1 MAVTSV
7 VTLSELEGAKRLDA
21 EYYQPEYLKVKNQ
34 LLNTEFI
41 YFKNL
46 VADIIHPKEIKREY
60 EEEKKDYLFLL
71 AQNVRPLMLDLSE
84 KKYLSKEKIKLIV
97 RNKLEK
103 GDILF
108 VRSGNVGDITVH
120 FGKPEKVVSSA
131 DLLVAKPKST
141 FKYPFYVGI
150 FLNTKYG
157 RNLLLRGVYSGLQ
170 PHIAPSYLNTI
181 PIPFFP
187 EDFIEKVENLFFQAQ
202 ELLFKSESLYSQAE
216 SLLLSELSL
225 QNFKPKEEL
234 FYEVSLSEAS
244 NVHRIDAEYFNP
256 SYDEILKK
264 VQQKT
269 SLFLLKRIFDFRRG
283 IFISPSFYSENKTER
298 PYIRI
303 KELSGK
309 IGIDESKV
317 VFIKDEYP
325 EDELNKL
332 QVNDLIIAIIGDT
345 IGKVNRITNELAG
358 GYCSNNTGRLR
369 IKKEWQYKILP
380 EYAEILFQ
388 SFVIQ
393 SQIEKKKAPTG
404 QPKIS
409 DNEIKTILVPILPK
423 QIQQKIAEL
432 VQKSHEARRKA
443 KQLLEE
449 AKKKVERILDYNL

>member
-1 MAVTSV
+1 MAVMSV
-7 VTLSELEGAKRLDA
+7 VKLSELEGAKRLDA

-84 KKYLSKEKIKLIV
+84 RKYLSKEKIKLIV

-108 VRSGNVGDITVH
+108 VRSGNVGDITVY

-181 PIPFFP
+181 PIPLFP

-202 ELLFKSESLYSQAE
+202 ELLFESETLYSQAK
-216 SLLLSELSL
+216 SLLLSELGL
-225 QNFKPKEEL
+225 QDFKPEEEL
-234 FYEVSLSEAS
+234 FYETSLSKTITA
-244 NVHRIDAEYFNP
+244 HRIDAEYFNP
-256 SYDEILKK
+256 KYDEIIEKINEKIEMKPLSQFIISVKK
-264 VQQKT
+264 GIEVGSEKYQDEGIPFIRVSNLSVNGFIDRDQKYI
-269 SLFLLKRIFDFRRG
+269 SEEDYQLLKDKFEPKEGEILLTKDATPG
-283 IFISPSFYSENKTER
+283 IAYF
-298 PYIRI
+298 I
-303 KELSGK
+303 KEPIKGIISG
-309 IGIDESKV
+309 GILRLKV
-317 VFIKDEYP
+317 KDIDPEY
-325 EDELNKL
+325 LCLCINS
-332 QVNDLIIAIIGDT
+332 V
-345 IGKVNRITNELAG
+345 IGK
-358 GYCSNNTGRLR
+358 
-369 IKKEWQYKILP
+369 
-380 EYAEILFQ
+380 
-388 SFVIQ
+388 
-393 SQIEKKKAPTG
+393 SQIERDGGGSIITHWKPN
-404 QPKIS
+404 Q
-409 DNEIKTILVPILPK
+409 IKNLLIPILLTET
-423 QIQQKIAEL
+423 QQKIAEL

-449 AKKKVERILDYNL
+449 AKKEVEEKIYKHQKSS